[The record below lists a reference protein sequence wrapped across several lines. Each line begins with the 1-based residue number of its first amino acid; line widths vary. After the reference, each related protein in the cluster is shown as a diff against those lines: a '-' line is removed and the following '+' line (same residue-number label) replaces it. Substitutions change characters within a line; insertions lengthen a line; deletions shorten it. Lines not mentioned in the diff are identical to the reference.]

1 MRKSAFAGWQDVFA
15 FTWKQAVNGKG
26 FKGATIGVALVFL
39 IVGLAISTIMAFVQ
53 KDEAEVS
60 PISKVAIVDESG
72 LDTLYLDSF
81 KEANAEKYPDVTFV
95 EGGEDVSLTVKITAT
110 EEGYL
115 LSAILPK
122 DSEIS
127 EGDAEDF
134 LSAFSVCMEQSKLLS
149 SGIPADKLVLAMSGV
164 SYDTYEAGE
173 EEKSIGEELV
183 SQLLPMLVIF
193 AMYMMTLIYGQSIGN
208 IVSVEKS
215 SKLMEMVLTMTQP
228 YALLFGKI
236 ASSVALALLQLA
248 LWITC
253 FVGGFFGGD
262 VIAKAV
268 IYPDYTNYI
277 LLVFELLS
285 MQDGSTAFSVGAVVL
300 SILCMCFG
308 VLFYCVL
315 SGTIASFA
323 SKAEELAQ
331 CMAYYQLAVIAGF
344 FGAYILPLQEIEWV
358 NTLLRI
364 VPVSSA
370 YLLPGDI
377 LVGNVNAGL
386 GIVYTLL
393 LFAFTIALV
402 FVAGKVY
409 KNQLFNKGNNI
420 FERLKKK
427 KA

>member
-1 MRKSAFAGWQDVFA
+1 MKKSAFAGWQDVFA

-39 IVGLAISTIMAFVQ
+39 ILGLIISPLMAIFQ
-53 KDEAEVS
+53 KDDAEVS
-60 PISKVAIVDESG
+60 TISKVAIVDESG
-72 LDTLYLDSF
+72 LDILYLDSF
-81 KEANAEKYPDVTFV
+81 KEMNGEKYPNVTFV
-95 EGGEDVSLTVKITAT
+95 ESGEEVSLTVKITGT

-115 LSAILPK
+115 LSAILPQE
-122 DSEIS
+122 SEIS

-149 SGIPADKLVLAMSGV
+149 SGIPAEKLVLAMSGV

-173 EEKSIGEELV
+173 EEKSIGEKLV
-183 SQLLPMLVIF
+183 SQLLPMIVIF
-193 AMYMMTLIYGQSIGN
+193 AVYMMTIIYGQSIGN

-236 ASSVALALLQLA
+236 ASSVVLAILQLL
-248 LWITC
+248 LWMGC

-262 VIAKAV
+262 VLAKAV
-268 IYPDYTNYI
+268 IYPDYINYI
-277 LLVFELLS
+277 LEVFELLS
-285 MQDGSTAFSVGAVVL
+285 SQDGSSAFSVGAIVL
-300 SILCMCFG
+300 CILCMCIAL
-308 VLFYCVL
+308 LFYCVL
-315 SGTIASFA
+315 AGTFASFA

-331 CMAYYQLAVIAGF
+331 CIAYYQLAVLAGF
-344 FGAYILPLQEIEWV
+344 FGAYLMPLQEKDWL
-358 NTLLRI
+358 NTLMRI
-364 VPVSSA
+364 IPVSSA

-377 LVGNVNAGL
+377 LVGNVNVGL
-386 GIVYTLL
+386 GLVYMLI

-402 FVAGKVY
+402 LIAGKVY
-409 KNQLFNKGNNI
+409 KNQLFHKGNNI